1 METSQY
7 MSAEFTQ
14 HELDLLKSLAEDR
27 ILATVARLSQSDV
40 QKINEIAHSRE
51 LKKRKSCTKKE

>member
-1 METSQY
+1 MA
-7 MSAEFTQ
+7 AEFTQ

>member
-1 METSQY
+1 

-27 ILATVARLSQSDV
+27 ILATVARLYQSDV